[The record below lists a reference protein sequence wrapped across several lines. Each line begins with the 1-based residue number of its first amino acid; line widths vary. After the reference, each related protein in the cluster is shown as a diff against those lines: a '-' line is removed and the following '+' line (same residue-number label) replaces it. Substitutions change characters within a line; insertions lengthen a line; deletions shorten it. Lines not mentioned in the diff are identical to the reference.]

1 MANGEEEHV
10 IMQLEHDRKIFLPVK
25 VSWLF
30 NVEDLRESLKSSKK
44 NQTPTYF
51 FYHNV
56 ATTEPI
62 FSESLYTKEF
72 DAEKP
77 ALYKGYISNK
87 LYG

>member
-44 NQTPTYF
+44 NQTP
-51 FYHNV
+51 NV